1 MPEDMGGLLFGVDV
15 ESRWPEIKKT
25 HAVLFSLPETTKLPA
40 DILHPEDRLNQIE
53 MKNYEK

>member
-25 HAVLFSLPETTKLPA
+25 HAVLFSLPKTTHRPAIMLYPREKLNLNKLKIYET
-40 DILHPEDRLNQIE
+40 
-53 MKNYEK
+53 